1 MLTYWKIQLQAILE
15 MQDLWET
22 VDGSKPQPAATDSD
36 RANWDKQNHAAH
48 AQIVLTL
55 KQEPLNVIA
64 HTSTTAKTHWDK
76 LSVCYEGKGEQ
87 RMLHLIDE
95 IFQST
100 LSKSG
105 PLQPQINTI
114 LLAASKVTTLG
125 LSLDDKLIVF
135 AIISSLPSSMATL
148 KKILSNTKPSDMT
161 TENVMSQIVL
171 DKQQRVHESGTSA
184 SAFFAKIS
192 KKDKGPKDKS
202 ADKAKKQCTHCKFRG
217 HNVKECQKLK
227 KEKEEAKEVK
237 GGTTESPP
245 KLASTMTT
253 KVAVANSGDEIVH
266 LFSAAAA
273 KPSPRDNVVF
283 ALQVHPTEVNQ
294 HWIIDSGASHTM
306 SCNREWFYSFTTLM
320 RPIQVTLGDNS
331 SISVTGVGHI
341 PVRMQANGKWSNAM
355 LQDILYVVL

>member
-1 MLTYWKIQLQAILE
+1 
-15 MQDLWET
+15 MQDLWEI

-36 RANWDKQNHAAH
+36 RADWDKQDRAAR

-55 KQEPLNVIA
+55 KQEPLSVIA

-76 LSVCYEGKGEQ
+76 LSVRYEGKGEQ

-95 IFQST
+95 IFRST
-100 LSKSG
+100 LSESE
-105 PLQPQINTI
+105 PLQPQINNI

-125 LSLDDKLIVF
+125 LSLDDKLVAF

-171 DKQQRVHESGTSA
+171 DEQQRVRESGTSA

-192 KKDKGPKDKS
+192 KKGKGPKDKS

-217 HNVKECQKLK
+217 HNVKECRKLK
-227 KEKEEAKEVK
+227 KEKEEAKEAK

-245 KLASTMTT
+245 KPASTVTA

-266 LFSAAAA
+266 LFSATAAE
-273 KPSPRDNVVF
+273 PSPRDNV
-283 ALQVHPTEVNQ
+283 A
-294 HWIIDSGASHTM
+294 
-306 SCNREWFYSFTTLM
+306 
-320 RPIQVTLGDNS
+320 
-331 SISVTGVGHI
+331 
-341 PVRMQANGKWSNAM
+341 
-355 LQDILYVVL
+355 